1 LPEGK
6 VIIDKIDIN
15 KIVNEISKYSEKGAG
30 ALTIFIG
37 FVKGEVDGKKVSEL
51 DYSVYEP
58 YTTEKLNEIAIS
70 ELDNDVYDIRIYH
83 RTGNLSVGEP
93 TVYIF
98 VAAKSREKAF
108 KKAREVLERV
118 KHEPYIF
125 KLEKREDGEYWVLGD
140 GKRLKRIE
148 NP

>member
-1 LPEGK
+1 MPEGK
-6 VIIDKIDIN
+6 IITDKIDIN
-15 KIVNEISKYSEKGAG
+15 KVVNELSKYSEEGAG

-37 FVKGEVDGKKVSEL
+37 FVKGEVDGKKVNEL

-58 YTTEKLNEIAIS
+58 YTSEKLNEIANS
-70 ELDNDVYDIRIYH
+70 ELDNDIYDIRIYH
-83 RTGNLSVGEP
+83 RTGNLTVGEP

-98 VAAKSREKAF
+98 VVAKSRKKAF
-108 KKAREVLERV
+108 EKAREVLERV

-140 GKRLKRIE
+140 GRRLKRTKNI
-148 NP
+148 